1 MTILIH
7 PNIYIFYFR
16 QEIQGLGHFQ
26 RKEIEQV
33 RHAVKAHRCPTCNAS
48 DSIINNSNESPPPDG
63 RVSDDTIHFKPI
75 GIIRTIFPEK
85 RCLPRQAIL
94 GSNFL
99 SKMEFLPSVFTNP
112 EHSLEGLAEF
122 SHVWIIYHFH
132 RNMSHAKAKVAPPRL
147 EGQRVGVFSSR
158 SPHRPCPIG
167 LSLVELDDIRGNC
180 IYFKGTDMVDGTPV
194 LDIKPYIPHYDNPEL
209 VREPNL
215 NETSNILIESR
226 REAPDGEENVTET
239 NPGSKHA
246 VTQHSSPTIKVPDWI
261 LSGAQLN
268 VSFSDNALQQSRELS
283 VDVQAL
289 KNVLKSDPRSV
300 YLRTRYGSEVYTFQL
315 GENTVSVKFD
325 DSQSKAHVLQI
336 RKTVQTEELGET
348 E

>member
-1 MTILIH
+1 M
-7 PNIYIFYFR
+7 
-16 QEIQGLGHFQ
+16 Q

-33 RHAVKAHRCPTCNAS
+33 RNTLTTYQCPTCSAS
-48 DSIINNSNESPPPDG
+48 DCTVTNSNEFPPPDG
-63 RVSDDTIHFKPI
+63 KASDDTIKFKPI
-75 GIIRTIFPEK
+75 GIIRTVFPEK

-94 GSNFL
+94 GVNFL

-112 EHSLEGLAEF
+112 EHSLEGLNEF
-122 SHVWIIYHFH
+122 SHIWLIYHFH
-132 RNMSHAKAKVAPPRL
+132 RNVSHAKAKVAPPRL
-147 EGQRVGVFSSR
+147 EGQRIGVFSSR

-167 LSLVELDDIRGNC
+167 LSLVELDHIQDNC
-180 IYFKGTDMVDGTPV
+180 IYFNGTDMVDGTPV

-209 VREPNL
+209 VLEPKL
-215 NETSNILIESR
+215 NEASNNVIEGR
-226 REAPDGEENVTET
+226 REAPDGEENITESNARSINHT
-239 NPGSKHA
+239 
-246 VTQHSSPTIKVPDWI
+246 VTQHSSPTVKVPDWI
-261 LSGAQLN
+261 LSGTQLN
-268 VSFSDNALQQSRELS
+268 VSFSENALQQSRELS

-325 DSQSKAHVLQI
+325 DGQSRAHVLQI
-336 RKTVQTEELGET
+336 RKTIRTEELGEA